1 MTDLAIEETSGVDH
15 PAHLR
20 EGWLVMK
27 SADVNGLDTTLD
39 RILKTKESR
48 MTPKE
53 MREELDKANARIR
66 ELEDDLGKYKKAE
79 EEDDHAK
86 KEEDEEH
93 AAKGYG
99 SKDDEDEYEKAE
111 DEDELEEL
119 FMKSAPAPVARAFA
133 KAKQAAQFAMEK
145 ATAAEAELAAQREAA
160 ADAEAI
166 EKARG
171 WGHLSLDA
179 EQVGPLLRRLS
190 DANPDLAKSVTGLL
204 DSINGQAE
212 SANIFAEIGKSAST
226 VPMSGDAVGRLTSMA
241 KSLVDSGKA
250 ATIEQGIAEVAIS
263 NPDLYT
269 QYLTEKGA

>member
-27 SADVNGLDTTLD
+27 SADVTGLDSALD
-39 RILKTKESR
+39 LILKKESR
-48 MTPKE
+48 MTAEE
-53 MREELDKANARIR
+53 MREELDKAYGRIE
-66 ELEDDLGKYKKAE
+66 ELEKDLAKYKKGM
-79 EEDDHAK
+79 D
-86 KEEDEEH
+86 EDEE
-93 AAKGYG
+93 Y
-99 SKDDEDEYEKAE
+99 SKAE
-111 DEDELEEL
+111 DEDDKDVEEE

-133 KAKQAAQFAMEK
+133 KAKETARLAIEK
-145 ATAAEAELAAQREAA
+145 AEAAEAELASQRDAV

-171 WGHLSLDA
+171 WEHLSLDA
-179 EQVGPLLRRLS
+179 EEVGPMLRRLS
-190 DANPDLAKSVTGLL
+190 EENAELAKSVTALL

-212 SANIFAEIGKSAST
+212 SADIFAEIGKSASQVEMT
-226 VPMSGDAVGRLTSMA
+226 GDAVNRLTLLA
-241 KSLVDSGKA
+241 KSLLDSGKV
-250 ATIEQGIAEVAIS
+250 ATIEQGVTEVAMS

>member
-27 SADVNGLDTTLD
+27 SADVTGLDSALD
-39 RILKTKESR
+39 LILKKESR
-48 MTPKE
+48 MTAEE
-53 MREELDKANARIR
+53 MREELDKAYGRIE
-66 ELEDDLGKYKKAE
+66 ELEKDLAKYKKGM
-79 EEDDHAK
+79 D
-86 KEEDEEH
+86 EDEE
-93 AAKGYG
+93 Y
-99 SKDDEDEYEKAE
+99 SKAE
-111 DEDELEEL
+111 DEDDKDVEEE

-133 KAKQAAQFAMEK
+133 KAKETARLAIEK
-145 ATAAEAELAAQREAA
+145 AEAAEAELASQRDAV

-171 WGHLSLDA
+171 WDHLSLDA
-179 EQVGPLLRRLS
+179 EEVGPMLRRLS
-190 DANPDLAKSVTGLL
+190 EENAELAKSVTALL

-212 SANIFAEIGKSAST
+212 SADIFAEIGKSASQVEMT
-226 VPMSGDAVGRLTSMA
+226 GDAVNRLTMLA
-241 KSLVDSGKA
+241 KSLLDGGKV
-250 ATIEQGIAEVAIS
+250 ATIEQGVTEVAMS